1 MANMP
6 DSAEPRVLMHG
17 QNDSGGR
24 YVFDLAL

>member
-1 MANMP
+1 VANMP
-6 DSAEPRVLMHG
+6 ASAEPRTLIHG